1 MRRISFDSVLPRG
14 DCNGLISPADSLFDG
29 ALRYSWPM
37 QPLFLLCGLL
47 CDETI
52 WADVPH
58 RLADVADVH
67 VVSFS
72 GFSCIGAMAD
82 RVLSAAPPRFAVAGH
97 SMGGRVA
104 LEVWRRAP
112 RRVAALGLLN
122 TGVQPPRKAEYE
134 SRGLLVRLAKTQ
146 GITAL
151 AAQWL
156 PPMMGAS
163 PARVAQVMP
172 SLVAMVERATPDSFA
187 AQVNALLQ
195 RPDARPLLPSVD
207 VPTLLLTGTNDAWST
222 LSQHADMQRSMPHA
236 TLVEIAG
243 AGHMAPIERP
253 DAVARALRAWLGARP
268 SMSRGRDRG

>member
-1 MRRISFDSVLPRG
+1 
-14 DCNGLISPADSLFDG
+14 
-29 ALRYSWPM
+29 M

-52 WADVPH
+52 WSDIPT
-58 RLADVADVH
+58 RIADVADVH
-67 VVSFS
+67 VVSFGGLS
-72 GFSCIGAMAD
+72 SISAMAD
-82 RVLSAAPPRFAVAGH
+82 RVLSAAPPRFALAGH

-112 RRVAALGLLN
+112 ERIAALGLLN
-122 TGVQPPRKAEYE
+122 TGVHPTRDAEYE
-134 SRGLLVRLAKTQ
+134 SRGLLVRLAREQ
-146 GITAL
+146 GMTAL

-172 SLVAMVERATPDSFA
+172 NLTAMVERSTPDSFA
-187 AQVNALLQ
+187 GQINALLQ
-195 RPDARPLLPSVD
+195 RPDARPVLSSIN
-207 VPTLLLTGTNDAWST
+207 VPTLLLSGTNDTWSS
-222 LSQHADMQRSMPHA
+222 LAQHADMQRSVPHA

-253 DAVARALRAWLGARP
+253 DAVARALRTWLTKA
-268 SMSRGRDRG
+268 